1 MSIKYIEYRQLMAAS
16 ALLKSTVS
24 IEEWMA
30 ATKETKEHCTLKKA
44 VPCD

>member
-1 MSIKYIEYRQLMAAS
+1 MAAS
-16 ALLKSTVS
+16 ALLENTVS

-30 ATKETKEHCTLKKA
+30 ATKETKKHCNVKKT